1 LLLLLLYQNLG
12 WCVVA
17 FLEVALVYAA
27 ELAVEV
33 DVIVACPALAVVADI
48 VNDREEVEDCMG
60 NMKEEDNTLQAVVDE
75 ADANKA
81 TTDEADA
88 D

>member
-1 LLLLLLYQNLG
+1 M
-12 WCVVA
+12 
-17 FLEVALVYAA
+17 
-27 ELAVEV
+27 
-33 DVIVACPALAVVADI
+33 
-48 VNDREEVEDCMG
+48 R